1 MRLSPSRPRKGT
13 SLIEL
18 LVALVLFSLFG
29 AIALVQ
35 LSTNG
40 RSLTALTDRLD
51 AQSALWHGGDV
62 AATELR
68 PISPPAGDILLATD
82 SSIWYRGLVAAGLLC
97 APPSGNSLLLLPDS
111 LASGVRPGTGVSTAQ
126 AGDVAYLLDEGPTPG
141 AADDRWLSATVSSVS
156 SVSGLCAGSP
166 LVDPVRDAGRR
177 GYRVQLQ
184 PSSLPATVSVGAGV
198 RIVRASRLALYR
210 SSPDWFLGWT
220 DWNTS
225 LGAWNIIQPVAG
237 KFRPYGAAPRPT
249 GVGITMADSLGARVT
264 IPGVTTNGSTL
275 DLAIRTEVLT
285 RQLGVGPTQALRTD
299 SLAVR
304 VALRNR
310 Q

>member
-1 MRLSPSRPRKGT
+1 MRLRPSRPRTGT

-35 LSTNG
+35 LSSNG

-51 AQSALWHGGDV
+51 AQSALWQGGDV

-68 PISPPAGDILLATD
+68 PISSSAGDILLATD
-82 SSIWYRGLVAAGLLC
+82 SSIWYRGFVAAGVLC
-97 APPSGNSLLLLPDS
+97 AAPSGNTLQLLPDS
-111 LASGVRPGTGVSTAQ
+111 LASGVRPGTGVSNAQ
-126 AGDVAYLLDEGPTPG
+126 AGDIAYLLDEGSTLG
-141 AADDRWLSATVSSVS
+141 AADDRWLAVTVSSVS
-156 SVSGLCAGSP
+156 TVSGLCASSP
-166 LVDPVRDAGRR
+166 LLDPVRDAGRR
-177 GYRVQLQ
+177 GYWVQLQ
-184 PSSLPATVSVGAGV
+184 PSAIPATVSIGAGV
-198 RIVRASRLALYR
+198 RIVRPSRLALYR

-225 LGAWNIIQPVAG
+225 LGSWNIIQPVAG
-237 KFRPYGAAPRPT
+237 KFRPYGVAPLPT
-249 GVGITMADSLGARVT
+249 GVGITMTDSLGAAMA
-264 IPGVTTNGSTL
+264 IPGVSTSGSSL
-275 DLAIRTEVLT
+275 ELALRTQVLT
-285 RQLGVGPTQALRTD
+285 RQLGVGPVQALRTD